1 MISINLINDINK
13 SLGIPFSIYPV
24 VLQSNSPTVELQS
37 VVGHCLFT
45 QYSILYTLI
54 ILNTQYS
61 ILFYLSR
68 SFEFLCQLV
77 YLPILVSHYLP
88 KVLLACLLVFFWVH
102 SVMIFTNL
110 QSGICLSWKAH
121 LKRCY
126 LQNLIRSHDQ

>member
-1 MISINLINDINK
+1 MISINRLVSHFLSTLWSY
-13 SLGIPFSIYPV
+13 SLT
-24 VLQSNSPTVELQS
+24 VLQWNYSPLLAIASLLNTL
-37 VVGHCLFT
+37 
-45 QYSILYTLI
+45 YSY
-54 ILNTQYS
+54 NTQYS